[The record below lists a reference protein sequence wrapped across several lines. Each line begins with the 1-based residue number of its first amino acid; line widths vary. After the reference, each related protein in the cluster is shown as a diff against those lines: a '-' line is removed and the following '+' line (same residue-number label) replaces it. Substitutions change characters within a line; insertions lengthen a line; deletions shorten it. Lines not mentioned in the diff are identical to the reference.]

1 MTLPSLL
8 RPFGAAVL
16 GCLLTAPV
24 ALAASGEQTPLHL
37 PDSSSTPQ
45 ASSSPGPNS
54 GSIVRTIVGL
64 AVVIGVIYGL
74 TWVLKQVKKSK
85 ASAAT
90 GSGLE
95 TLATL
100 PLGTNRTLHLVRA
113 GGEIVLIGAGEG
125 GVTPIRT
132 YSESEAREL
141 GLIASFPEF
150 DLVTGEGSR
159 PLGDNSQRSQPAGR
173 SFVELLRS
181 RTVIK

>member
-1 MTLPSLL
+1 MTLPSFL
-8 RPFGAAVL
+8 RPFGAVVL

-24 ALAASGEQTPLHL
+24 AFASNGEETPVHL
-37 PDSSSTPQ
+37 PSAGGSAKAT
-45 ASSSPGPNS
+45 SSPGPD
-54 GSIVRTIVGL
+54 GSSIGRTIVGL

-74 TWVLKQVKKSK
+74 TWVLRQVKKSK
-85 ASAAT
+85 ATSAS

-113 GGEIVLIGAGEG
+113 GAEIVLIGAGEG

-132 YSESEAREL
+132 YQDAEAREL
-141 GLIASFPEF
+141 GLIESLPDF
-150 DLVTGEGSR
+150 DLVTSESSR
-159 PLGDNSQRSQPAGR
+159 PLGDNSQRSKPAGR
-173 SFVELLRS
+173 GFVDRLRS

>member
-1 MTLPSLL
+1 MTLPAFL
-8 RPFGAAVL
+8 RPLGAAVL

-24 ALAASGEQTPLHL
+24 ALAADGENTPLNL
-37 PDSSSTPQ
+37 PSDTARKA
-45 ASSSPGPNS
+45 ASSGGGPGG

-74 TWVLKQVKKSK
+74 TWVLKQVKASKSTA
-85 ASAAT
+85 ASGA
-90 GSGLE
+90 GLE

-113 GGEIVLIGAGEG
+113 GDEVVLLGAGDG

-132 YSESEAREL
+132 YTEQEARAL
-141 GLIASFPEF
+141 GLVENEAVEIVA
-150 DLVTGEGSR
+150 
-159 PLGDNSQRSQPAGR
+159 QPALTG
-173 SFVELLRS
+173 SLVERLRN